1 MRILLVSATLGAACI
16 VLSSGASTAAVASTS
31 APASADQQPD
41 PTAPVAIVES
51 FLLAHNVG
59 DFSGAAGWCASLL
72 ELQDSDGSW
81 LVDAPTTSE
90 WPRQLA
96 NRYVI
101 DPLTHPAAAG
111 TTVLWT
117 ERLSRR
123 GIPFP
128 EASAS
133 MRCASALV
141 RAWTSSAWLRRSV
154 GQHAVHDFGYSPPR
168 VETPRRAGR
177 SRRVETGA
185 GGRLCS
191 SMTPC

>member
-16 VLSSGASTAAVASTS
+16 VLGSGASTPAVASTS

-51 FLLAHNVG
+51 FLLARNVC

-72 ELQDSDGSW
+72 ELQDSGGSW
-81 LVDAPTTSE
+81 LVDAPTTSD
-90 WPRQLA
+90 WLRQLA

-111 TTVLWT
+111 TTVSWT
-117 ERLSRR
+117 ERFSRR

-128 EASAS
+128 EALRSSISVEVHAVIRDRKIAYLSGPYPPIPLRRPGSAS
-133 MRCASALV
+133 SAPG
-141 RAWTSSAWLRRSV
+141 LRE
-154 GQHAVHDFGYSPPR
+154 G
-168 VETPRRAGR
+168 
-177 SRRVETGA
+177 
-185 GGRLCS
+185 
-191 SMTPC
+191 